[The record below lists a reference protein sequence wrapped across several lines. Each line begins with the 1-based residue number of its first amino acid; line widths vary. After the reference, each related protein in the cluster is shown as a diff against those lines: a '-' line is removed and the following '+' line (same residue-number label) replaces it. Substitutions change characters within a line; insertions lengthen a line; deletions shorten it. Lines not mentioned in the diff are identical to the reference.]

1 MIGVQASND
10 ILATNG
16 VFVEFPYF
24 LMAAERRVSFT
35 WNVYTVRVFS
45 EQAYLFGAMC
55 SEPFN
60 RLSIP
65 QFFKLGVMLRK
76 V

>member
-1 MIGVQASND
+1 MIGVQASED

-35 WNVYTVRVFS
+35 GNVYTVGVS
-45 EQAYLFGAMC
+45 EQVYLFGAMC
-55 SEPFN
+55 SEPFKS
-60 RLSIP
+60 LSIP